1 MADIN
6 PPPAG
11 SPDQIDFSAARRRIQ
26 ERLDIES
33 SAYSLDGRTFSY
45 EAPLPASLPPGD
57 IVEIRACDGRSY
69 LGQVLGAGVT
79 ERAGPA
85 VQVGGDGG
93 LDTGLKDIAIAN
105 VTYTVRLRH
114 VTGEGQVLGRIDGDR
129 VERTGAHDTF
139 DHASIAAASG
149 ERIAGYLECL
159 HRGTPTLNI
168 GTLAGF
174 DNPPP
179 ASLLASGFG
188 RHTFLVGQSGSG
200 KTYSLGVMLERL
212 LLDTSLRMVIV
223 DPNSDYVRLGDPR
236 EDVATHSPE
245 RAERY
250 RRVASKVRVLRPAN
264 RTNDPRAPLRIHF
277 SDLEPRVQALV
288 MQIDPIQDRDEY
300 DAYRSILRQLGS
312 DRYSLK
318 DIQAAARNDLSSGS
332 RQVAM
337 RIAALGIGEWAI
349 WAERGDPSV
358 FDLAGRDGD
367 WRALV
372 LDVGGFEQAE
382 EKSLVA
388 NALFGQLWRRRDE
401 REPCLVVIDEA
412 HNICPQEP
420 SEPIQ
425 AMATRRAVT
434 IAAEG
439 RKYGLY
445 LLLSTQRPS
454 KIHVNAQSQCDNLVL
469 MRMNST
475 EDLHHLSSVFSFV
488 PESLLAR
495 STGFAQGESL
505 VSGKISPVPVVVRF
519 GHRFSHEGG
528 SDVPD
533 TWTRAGD

>member
-1 MADIN
+1 MN
-6 PPPAG
+6 ESNTG
-11 SPDQIDFSAARRRIQ
+11 SVERSDFSAARRRIQ
-26 ERLDIES
+26 ERLDVEP
-33 SAYSLDGRTFSY
+33 SAYSLDGRTFAY
-45 EAPLPASLPPGD
+45 EAPLPAGMPPGD
-57 IVEIRACDGRSY
+57 IVEIQAGDGRSY
-69 LGQVLGAGVT
+69 LGQVLGAAVT

-93 LDTGLKDIAIAN
+93 LDVGLKDIAIAN

-114 VTGEGQVLGRIDGDR
+114 VSGEGQVLGRIDGER
-129 VERTGAHDTF
+129 VARTGPGDAF

-149 ERIAGYLECL
+149 ERIAAYLESL
-159 HRGTPTLNI
+159 YRGAATLDI
-168 GTLAGF
+168 GTLSGF
-174 DNPPP
+174 ENPPP

-212 LLDTSLRMVIV
+212 LLQTSLRIVIV
-223 DPNSDYVRLGDPR
+223 DPNSDYVRLGDAR
-236 EDVATHSPE
+236 DDAATRSPE
-245 RAERY
+245 HAERY
-250 RRVASKVRVLRPAN
+250 RELASQVRVLRPAN
-264 RTNDPRAPLRIHF
+264 RTNDPGEQLRIRF

-288 MQIDPIQDRDEY
+288 MQIDPLQDRDEY
-300 DAYRSILRQLGS
+300 DAFRSIVRRLGS

-318 DIQAAARNDLSSGS
+318 DIQAAARDDLSTGS

-337 RIAALGIGEWAI
+337 RIAALGIGDWAI
-349 WAERGDPSV
+349 WAESEDASV
-358 FDLAGRDGD
+358 FDLAERAGD

-388 NALFGQLWRRRDE
+388 NALFGHLWRRRDE
-401 REPCLVVIDEA
+401 RKPCLIVIDEA

-420 SEPIQ
+420 AEPIQ

-454 KIHVNAQSQCDNLVL
+454 KIHVNALSQCDNLVL

-475 EDLHHLSSVFSFV
+475 EDLQHLSSVFSFV

-505 VSGKISPVPVVVRF
+505 VAGKISPVPVVVRF
-519 GHRFSHEGG
+519 GYRFSHEGG

-533 TWTRAGD
+533 TWTRPGE